1 MKRGKMLHTKTGS
14 EREKNEG
21 KKMYEKKAVV

>member
-1 MKRGKMLHTKTGS
+1 MKRGKMLRNETRS